1 MGKYFSIA
9 ELTKSSTAIKKK
21 INNTPTK
28 EVENNLNQLIDN
40 ILDPL
45 REAWGQPII
54 VGSGY
59 RCEALN
65 KAVGGAKSSFHL
77 KGCAADLY
85 CKTNAQTKEVFNVAK
100 QLGKYTELFYERS
113 GSSIWVHIAYD
124 PSSKKKVIND
134 NFIVK

>member
-1 MGKYFSIA
+1 MKYFSIK
-9 ELTKSSTAIKKK
+9 ELCKSNTAIRLK
-21 INNTPTK
+21 INNTPSKDIELRLTSFIE
-28 EVENNLNQLIDN
+28 EV
-40 ILDPL
+40 LDPI
-45 REAWGQPII
+45 REKYGKPIS
-54 VGSGY
+54 VSSGY